1 IVYTT
6 KKGKKGS
13 SGLKISY
20 EGVVGVTVPGKVDN
34 ILSPQEQAD
43 WTWEAIRNTA
53 TQLGTDPE
61 FEHQQYGS
69 GTEPVLPDWLLVGNA
84 SGVVGSIDLEAER
97 EKYNTDP
104 KKGGYY
110 LVMPANKA
118 GTNWWDELTQNAL
131 VNRHTLGIAGGGDNS
146 SFYVS
151 LGIQDQEGILIHQRF
166 KRYSLRI
173 NSEHNVG
180 KRVRIGQNMQGTYIS
195 RLGLIGGNGGRG
207 AA

>member
-1 IVYTT
+1 DALPICAAGGVIVYTT

-84 SGVVGSIDLEAER
+84 SGVVGSIDL
-97 EKYNTDP
+97 
-104 KKGGYY
+104 
-110 LVMPANKA
+110 
-118 GTNWWDELTQNAL
+118 
-131 VNRHTLGIAGGGDNS
+131 
-146 SFYVS
+146 
-151 LGIQDQEGILIHQRF
+151 
-166 KRYSLRI
+166 
-173 NSEHNVG
+173 
-180 KRVRIGQNMQGTYIS
+180 
-195 RLGLIGGNGGRG
+195 
-207 AA
+207 